1 MRSSSRLKRIGMVVL
16 IPMIFLIC
24 GYSLIYL
31 VGKPVIQFVTSSIQL
46 FLLTD
51 TPTFEAVEQSF
62 KPVDNEKLAT
72 NAKKEL
78 PSTKIDYPVG
88 GQLFGKVKI
97 NSIKLSVPLY
107 FGDTEEILRQGA
119 GQFMGSVYPGEMGT
133 SLIGGHNVDDFGKL
147 GAVPIGDTIEVQT
160 SYGNYTY
167 RVTQLEV
174 KNKKDQAIDQMIY
187 QRNDRRI
194 ILYTCYPLDSM
205 GLTDQRLF
213 VIGEYASG
221 PVINGNE

>member
-1 MRSSSRLKRIGMVVL
+1 
-16 IPMIFLIC
+16 
-24 GYSLIYL
+24 
-31 VGKPVIQFVTSSIQL
+31 
-46 FLLTD
+46 
-51 TPTFEAVEQSF
+51 
-62 KPVDNEKLAT
+62 
-72 NAKKEL
+72 
-78 PSTKIDYPVG
+78 
-88 GQLFGKVKI
+88 
-97 NSIKLSVPLY
+97 
-107 FGDTEEILRQGA
+107 
-119 GQFMGSVYPGEMGT
+119 MGSVYPGEMGT

-147 GAVPIGDTIEVQT
+147 DAVPIGDTIEVQT

-174 KNKKDQAIDQMIY
+174 KNKKEQAIDQMIY